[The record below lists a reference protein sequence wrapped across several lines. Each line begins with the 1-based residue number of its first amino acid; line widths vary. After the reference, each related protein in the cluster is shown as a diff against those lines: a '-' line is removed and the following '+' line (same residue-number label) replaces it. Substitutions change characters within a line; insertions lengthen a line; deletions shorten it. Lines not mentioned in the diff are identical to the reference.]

1 MSSLPVLD
9 ELRMSGVLP
18 SPKGVA
24 LAVMELCQ
32 SDTATLEDVARVVMT
47 DPALSGKLIRQSN
60 AASMGG
66 RPVVSVLEAVRRLG
80 LGPVKQLTLG
90 FSLVDQ
96 YGEGTCG
103 NFDYQAFWSHSLLTG
118 LAMQSLARSNGM
130 GPPDDLFA
138 CGLFSGIGRLALA
151 TAYPDAYGE
160 ILAATD
166 RRDSLMLAAAERQR
180 LQIDHNQLAA
190 AMLADW
196 GFPAALIDPVQH
208 HEEIE
213 SSHFQV
219 GSRGHQIYESLRLSV
234 CIADLGQVDE
244 AARHALLPDLM
255 RVAGRVGLDE
265 DELGALLDPL
275 IEQWHE
281 WGELLNVPTHQ
292 LPSFAEIASA
302 PPPHVAGAT
311 DDQTLKILLVDDEE
325 AIRTLVRKM
334 LVESCGHEVQLA
346 ANGRS
351 ALALAVD
358 SRPQVVITDRFMPEM
373 DGLELTRALRA
384 TDWGQV
390 IYVVM
395 LTAAAS
401 QAQVEEAFAEGVD
414 DYLIKPVAEVEL
426 RARLRAAWRYVK
438 LHDEWQ
444 RDRAQLKRIA
454 SELAVSNR
462 KLEQAALTD
471 ALTGLPNRRAG
482 MTLLEQAWSA
492 SRRGDQPVS
501 LMMVDVDRF
510 KGINDAH
517 GHAGGDTALV
527 AVAATLRAE
536 ARKDDWVCRVG
547 GEEFLVICPN
557 TPLPAAARTAERL
570 RQAVRRQPIAVGDQA
585 VPVTVSIGIAAR
597 EPLTHDAD
605 SLVRDADKAL
615 YAAKHAGRDRC
626 CLVRGGKTHLG
637 PA

>member
-1 MSSLPVLD
+1 
-9 ELRMSGVLP
+9 
-18 SPKGVA
+18 
-24 LAVMELCQ
+24 
-32 SDTATLEDVARVVMT
+32 
-47 DPALSGKLIRQSN
+47 
-60 AASMGG
+60 
-66 RPVVSVLEAVRRLG
+66 
-80 LGPVKQLTLG
+80 
-90 FSLVDQ
+90 
-96 YGEGTCG
+96 
-103 NFDYQAFWSHSLLTG
+103 
-118 LAMQSLARSNGM
+118 MQSLARSNGM

-151 TAYPDAYGE
+151 TAYPEAYGE

-166 RRDSLMLAAAERQR
+166 LRDALVLAAAERQR

-196 GFPAALIDPVQH
+196 GFPAALIDPVEH
-208 HEEIE
+208 HEETE
-213 SSHFQV
+213 SSHFQA

-265 DELGALLDPL
+265 EELGELLDPL

-281 WGELLNVPTHQ
+281 WGDLLNVPTHQ

-302 PPPHVAGAT
+302 PPPHAASSGE
-311 DDQTLKILLVDDEE
+311 DPTLKILLVDDEE
-325 AIRTLVRKM
+325 SSRTLIRKM

-346 ANGRS
+346 ADGRS

-358 SRPQVVITDRFMPEM
+358 SRPQVVITDWFMPGM

-401 QAQVEEAFAEGVD
+401 QAQVEEAFTEGVD

-597 EPLTHDAD
+597 EPLTQDAD